1 MVQTHFWFDDK
12 NYCLWNHEI
21 SDILFIL
28 KVWHWNFQSIP
39 LRETIA
45 IPKYFHSCAKNI
57 RMYSILL
64 IQIYMIQNISPYHDW
79 PLFVCY
85 VMICSWL
92 LIDDLWR
99 QNFTVLGI
107 SIQQTFWGKNEPSF
121 NIFATEDRI
130 SLYESKQYRWND
142 EHHDATKAGII
153 FFKRSY
159 KALCQCHVHTCGK
172 YSLLISDVS
181 EELTVRK
188 TIILL
193 LNSHC
198 HVKESHTHIQWE
210 HNFYSNVG
218 LQLWEILYINIAY
231 IN

>member
-1 MVQTHFWFDDK
+1 MLYFKNYLHWVVQTHFRFHDK
-12 NYCLWNHEI
+12 NYNLWNHEI

-57 RMYSILL
+57 RIVLYSAYTDL
-64 IQIYMIQNISPYHDW
+64 YDTEYFPISW
-79 PLFVCY
+79 LTIVC
-85 VMICSWL
+85 MLCSWL
-92 LIDDLWR
+92 LIDDLWL
-99 QNFTVLGI
+99 QSFTVLGN

-198 HVKESHTHIQWE
+198 HV
-210 HNFYSNVG
+210 
-218 LQLWEILYINIAY
+218 
-231 IN
+231 